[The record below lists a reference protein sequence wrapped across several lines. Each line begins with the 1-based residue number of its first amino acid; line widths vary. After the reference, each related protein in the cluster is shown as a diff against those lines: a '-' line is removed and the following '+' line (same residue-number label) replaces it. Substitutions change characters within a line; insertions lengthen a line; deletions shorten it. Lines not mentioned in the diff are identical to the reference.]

1 MKLLPLKLRTYET
14 VHHLNR
20 GFELVLMNLER
31 LRNFGFRREF
41 LNHFRDMAEEL
52 RAETNHELMETLH
65 QRELEDWTRFG
76 RRNHRREKRLRD
88 PNDAL
93 LEAKRIRFQQRQ
105 RKQQRKPQKK
115 LKPTTPRKL
124 LRA

>member
-14 VHHLNR
+14 IHHLNR
-20 GFELVLMNLER
+20 GFELVVMNLER

-41 LNHFRDMAEEL
+41 LNHFKDMAEGL

-76 RRNHRREKRLRD
+76 RRNHRREKLLRD
-88 PNDAL
+88 PNDVL
-93 LEAKRIRFQQRQ
+93 LEAQRIRAKQRQ
-105 RKQQRKPQKK
+105 QKQ
-115 LKPTTPRKL
+115 KPTTTRKQK
-124 LRA
+124 RA